1 MSESLDRRIEEPAGG
16 CCEYGLVPAEDSEFT
31 RRSSGVAR
39 PEAVEITGGGNGR
52 GRDPIDGQ
60 GRRVELLAPPDWPEG
75 TEVLIEP
82 AVPVTERIGI
92 DESEWR
98 DHPAALADRESWIR
112 TIEPLEYT
120 PEEAASMAEFDE
132 RMRQYNIEAV
142 RQQMEKGFGG

>member
-1 MSESLDRRIEEPAGG
+1 VDAIRSMVKGG
-16 CCEYGLVPAEDSEFT
+16 
-31 RRSSGVAR
+31 
-39 PEAVEITGGGNGR
+39 
-52 GRDPIDGQ
+52 
-60 GRRVELLAPPDWPEG
+60 RVELLAPPDWPEG

-98 DHPAALADRESWIR
+98 DDPAALADWEAWIR

-120 PEEAASMAEFDE
+120 AEEAASMAKFDE

-142 RQQMEKGFGG
+142 RQQMEQGFGG

>member
-1 MSESLDRRIEEPAGG
+1 VDAIRSTVKGG
-16 CCEYGLVPAEDSEFT
+16 
-31 RRSSGVAR
+31 
-39 PEAVEITGGGNGR
+39 
-52 GRDPIDGQ
+52 
-60 GRRVELLAPPDWPEG
+60 RVELLAPPDWPEG

-82 AVPVTERIGI
+82 AVPMRERIGI

-98 DHPAALADRESWIR
+98 DDPAALADWESWIR

-142 RQQMEKGFGG
+142 RQKMEQGFGG